1 MNGKTKTIG
10 TIALFPRNRFFG
22 GRSSSS
28 RDRPETSPD
37 WLFGKRK
44 RNVEKGR
51 GIRGIRSFHDRRAA
65 IRGTPD
71 GRWRHLAGASLESRP
86 AKVTLGRAS
95 SRVTSLCKSELGQC
109 KSGRSATRA
118 MTSSGRPSFGVEKR
132 EQN

>member
-1 MNGKTKTIG
+1 MEKQKQSEQLHCFREID
-10 TIALFPRNRFFG
+10 FFG
-22 GRSSSS
+22 GRSSTS

-118 MTSSGRPSFGVEKR
+118 MTSSGRPSLGVEKR
-132 EQN
+132 EKN